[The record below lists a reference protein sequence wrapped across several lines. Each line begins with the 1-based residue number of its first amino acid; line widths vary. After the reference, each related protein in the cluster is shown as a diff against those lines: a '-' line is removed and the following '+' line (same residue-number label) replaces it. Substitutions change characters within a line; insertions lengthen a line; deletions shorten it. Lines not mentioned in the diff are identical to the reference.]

1 MAISR
6 RLLNDDESVLVS
18 TRTHMKAL
26 IGPLLVLMLI
36 AAVALVAISF
46 TGVAGRAQPL
56 LVAVVAAVA
65 AALIAVWVAKPFLR
79 WLTTSYTVTTHR
91 LITRSGILA
100 RRGHDIPLIR
110 ISDVSYEHGL
120 LDRVL
125 GCGTLV
131 ISDASEQGRVVLH
144 DIPHVERVH
153 LTISEQLFDNTDTR
167 HDLHGSRHRTDD
179 GS

>member
-18 TRTHMKAL
+18 TRTHLKAL
-26 IGPLLVLMLI
+26 IAPLLVLMLI
-36 AAVALVAISF
+36 AAAAGVVSTF
-46 TGVAGRAQPL
+46 TGFAGRAQPL
-56 LVAVVAAVA
+56 LLVVVWAIAFV
-65 AALIAVWVAKPFLR
+65 LIARWVARPFLT
-79 WLTTSYTVTTHR
+79 WLTTTYTVTSRR
-91 LITRSGILA
+91 LITRSGLLS

-131 ISDASEQGRVVLH
+131 ISDASEHGRVVLH
-144 DIPHVERVH
+144 DIPQVERVH
-153 LTISEQLFDNTDTR
+153 LRISEQLFDNTDPRRGVHTGR
-167 HDLHGSRHRTDD
+167 LRTDD